1 MKEIQAFP
9 FRVRCLL
16 EARGFSV
23 ISVRDS
29 RSPIDLI
36 VCKPNYICGYR
47 CKGHGHISKSE
58 LTELQNF
65 ARKSGLRIL
74 IAKEHDGRGIYF
86 QQLSACNTS
95 SSISPDNGL
104 TKAGGRIE

>member
-58 LTELQNF
+58 FTELQNF
-65 ARKSGLRIL
+65 AQKSGLRIL
-74 IAKEHDGRGIYF
+74 IAREHSGRGIYF
-86 QQLSACNTS
+86 QPLSTYSMNSGTPS
-95 SSISPDNGL
+95 DNGSVK
-104 TKAGGRIE
+104 TRGGIE